1 MINNAITNKR
11 LVAILPLAPLFCH
24 LRAPKMPLT
33 CNAVATFTIL
43 KAPTMDFLPTTLLP
57 ANTLVY
63 NLVLN
68 TIIFNLAYVWLLK
81 THMHK
86 IAPVHVVLPILLLES
101 MRHLGLMFLTPGVVG
116 AGIPMQFAWPTA
128 VGDCLAAAL
137 AMLAAVLIQR
147 RSRFA
152 MTVLMT
158 FSIVG
163 TLDFIMAIAL
173 NRIYQPNIYLGAAYW
188 IPAFWVPMLLVCHRI
203 LFGILITLRKTG
215 SNLYSAAA

>member
-1 MINNAITNKR
+1 
-11 LVAILPLAPLFCH
+11 
-24 LRAPKMPLT
+24 
-33 CNAVATFTIL
+33 
-43 KAPTMDFLPTTLLP
+43 MDFLPTTLLP
-57 ANTLVY
+57 ANILVY

-68 TIIFNLAYVWLLK
+68 TLIFNLAYVWLLK
-81 THMHK
+81 PHMHK

-116 AGIPMQFAWPTA
+116 AGIPLQFAWPTA

-147 RSRFA
+147 RHRFA
-152 MTVLMT
+152 MPALVT

-203 LFGILITLRKTG
+203 LFGSLITLRRTG
-215 SNLYSAAA
+215 GNLYTASLKP